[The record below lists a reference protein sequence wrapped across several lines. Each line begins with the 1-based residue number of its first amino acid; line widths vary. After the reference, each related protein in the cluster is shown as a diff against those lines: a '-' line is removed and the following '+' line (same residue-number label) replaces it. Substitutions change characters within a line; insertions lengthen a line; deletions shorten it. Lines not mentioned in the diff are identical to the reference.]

1 MGDLRVRLLGGLL
14 VEGYR
19 PSELGSRKARSL
31 LAALA
36 VADGAP
42 VSVDGLADVLWGDE
56 LPARPA
62 EQVGVLV
69 SRLRGTLGADRIP
82 RYDAGYALITDW
94 LDLRELE
101 EGIAAAEACVAAGDA
116 LSARLAA
123 TMALDHVRGPLV
135 PEEDAPWFDAHR
147 QAAER
152 RIAATRLLA
161 AEAALVS
168 GDPAGAAALASK
180 GLDHDPYD
188 EAALRCVMRAHVA
201 IGRPASALAAYAAVR
216 ARLADD
222 LGVAPS
228 ADTERLHGEILRAE
242 PASSPSLGSPAAP
255 ERWDPL
261 VQRARAELA
270 ATDFDAAR
278 RDADAAVQR
287 GAGASALEV
296 AGWVAY
302 YERDFDGALR
312 LAGEAARAAG
322 DDERRTSA
330 LTLAGRARHSR
341 GDLAGAERDL
351 EAATLSTVPGVRGTG
366 EVWLSALRMH
376 QGRFEEAIEL
386 SERGAVDAAALR
398 HPFVIPHAMWSRV
411 YALGALGRVTDAL
424 DALASLD
431 MIVDDLGPAGE
442 RYRPVLDN
450 FWGWVLSAIGRTDEA
465 RDHHRR
471 AVDQAGRFTE
481 PLHHALFD
489 LALAAIEADDP
500 ATARV
505 WLDQVQVPPDDAGA
519 MAWHQRQRQHLLEGR
534 VALLEGDPATAARLA
549 AWVRDDAER
558 RGAQRTVAQA
568 EVVQHLSAGPTADTA
583 EVDRTV
589 AALDGLA
596 RLEAWRL
603 TGRLAAATGRA
614 DLWATAEGYADRL
627 AAACGADSD
636 RVVAWTQGELTRLR
650 G

>member
-19 PSELGSRKARSL
+19 ASELGSRKARSL

-36 VADGAP
+36 VAGGAP
-42 VSVDGLADVLWGDE
+42 VSVDGLAEVLWGDD

-62 EQVGVLV
+62 DQVGVLV
-69 SRLRGTLGADRIP
+69 SRLRGTLGADRIT
-82 RYDAGYALITDW
+82 RHDAGYALVVDW
-94 LDLRELE
+94 LDLREME
-101 EGIAAAEACVAAGDA
+101 EGIAAAEASVAAGDA

-135 PEEDAPWFDAHR
+135 PEEVAPWFEPHR
-147 QAAER
+147 MAVER
-152 RIAATRLLA
+152 RVAATRLLA

-168 GDPAGAAALASK
+168 GDPAGAAALAAK

-228 ADTERLHGEILRAE
+228 ADTEQLHGEILRAE
-242 PASSPSLGSPAAP
+242 PDPGVASPAVP

-302 YERDFDGALR
+302 YDRDFEGALR
-312 LAGEAARAAG
+312 LVGEAARVAG
-322 DDERRTSA
+322 DDERRASA

-351 EAATLSTVPGVRGTG
+351 EVAVLSAVPGVRGTG

-398 HPFVIPHAMWSRV
+398 HPFVIPHAMWARV
-411 YALGALGRVTDAL
+411 YSLGALGQVTRAL

-431 MIVDDLGPAGE
+431 VVVEDLGPAGD

-450 FWGWVLSAIGRTDEA
+450 FWGWVLGATGRTDEA
-465 RDHHRR
+465 HDRHRR
-471 AVDQAGRFTE
+471 AADQAGRFTE

-489 LALAAIEADDP
+489 LALAAIEADDH

-505 WLDQVQVPPDDAGA
+505 WLDQVEVPPDDAGA
-519 MAWHQRQRQHLLEGR
+519 MAWHQRQRQHLLTAR
-534 VALLEGDPATAARLA
+534 VALLEGDPASAAQLA
-549 AWVRDDAER
+549 AWVRADAEG
-558 RGAQRTVAQA
+558 RGAKRTVAQA
-568 EVVQHLSAGPTADTA
+568 EVVQHLSAGSTAAAA
-583 EVDRTV
+583 EVDRTI

-603 TGRLAAATGRA
+603 VGRLAAATERA
-614 DLWATAEGYADRL
+614 ELWAMAQRYADRL
-627 AAACGADSD
+627 AAACGAAS
-636 RVVAWTQGELTRLR
+636 REAPAASRRFW
-650 G
+650 